1 MSTCSNGGTS
11 VRSESRSY
19 QFNTDYTEKP
29 IKRMTSFEELAQKAR
44 ENAIVYISPSKE
56 RFEDSDRGQDEIIEE
71 RIVYKRKNSKPKSD
85 YNIQYKNFENADDV
99 EDYNDYRGRGEI
111 RKSTSHSYSIKTS
124 GSRDR
129 KHSSSDNSPFDY
141 DLLKEKKKEDRY
153 TTFGNEGGSKMGT
166 NEDIKSYNR
175 FFNDDDEDDEEE
187 NQHRIGKKPS
197 ITKYTRTVTGNE
209 ADEETDDNG
218 RILIRKS
225 SDDNDDENSSN
236 SPPSKS
242 ILSTPIN
249 ETIPLLMGDQIQGG
263 GNEQITGQTGSTSF
277 RTKNNS
283 KIPRYSRNNSNNNS
297 FNKHSSISS
306 PEEDD
311 RSERSERNES
321 FYLKKEALIQ
331 NSTKSSWSKHDNRLA
346 QTFGGGT
353 YQTYHSTPP
362 ASLQQRQSNTRRSTG
377 GISGIPG
384 PGANTPSSKNETNK
398 IRIKINQK
406 N

>member
-1 MSTCSNGGTS
+1 MSTCSNS
-11 VRSESRSY
+11 ASIRSESRTY
-19 QFNTDYTEKP
+19 QFNSDYTEKP

-99 EDYNDYRGRGEI
+99 DDYSEYRGRGEI
-111 RKSTSHSYSIKTS
+111 RKSTSHSYSIKNS

-141 DLLKEKKKEDRY
+141 DLLKEKRKEDRY
-153 TTFGNEGGSKMGT
+153 AAFGSEGGSKMGT

-175 FFNDDDEDDEEE
+175 FFNDEDEDDEEE
-187 NQHRIGKKPS
+187 NQCRFGKKPS
-197 ITKYTRTVTGNE
+197 LTKYTRTITGNE

-218 RILIRKS
+218 IILIRKS
-225 SDDNDDENSSN
+225 SDENDDENSSN

-249 ETIPLLMGDQIQGG
+249 ETIPLLLGDPSGQGI
-263 GNEQITGQTGSTSF
+263 GNDSVAQQAPIVGRKSS
-277 RTKNNS
+277 S
-283 KIPRYSRNNSNNNS
+283 KIPRFNRSNNSNNNS

-306 PEEDD
+306 PDEDD
-311 RSERSERNES
+311 RSEKSES
-321 FYLKKEALIQ
+321 FYLKKENYIP
-331 NSTKSSWSKHDNRLA
+331 NSGRGSWTKHDNKLA
-346 QTFGGGT
+346 QTFGGAT
-353 YQTYHSTPP
+353 YQSYHSTPP
-362 ASLQQRQSNTRRSTG
+362 ASLQNRQSNTRRSTG

-384 PGANTPSSKNETNK
+384 PGSNNNTPSGKNEGNK